1 MSAPAGSAPAATDD
15 AGRAPAAPLS
25 RNRSFSLLWL
35 GEGVSVLGN
44 TMTSALLPLLA
55 VVSLDAGPL
64 WMGLI
69 TAAAWLPWLV
79 IGLPAGAWVDRLPAK
94 RVMIAADVVAAAA
107 LASVPA
113 AWALD
118 RLTLTHL
125 VVAALLNGTCT
136 VFFRTAYVVFLP
148 QVVAPEQLEPAN
160 ARLFGTESAMQLVG
174 PGAGGLLAQWLSAAL
189 GLLVDAVTFLVSA
202 VCLWRIKP
210 AYAPPAPDR
219 AGAAGEPLWAR
230 IREGVAYVRRD
241 RYLPW
246 FVLIGGLSNF
256 GLTGYTTLFVL
267 HLVRDLG
274 LAPAQVGLTFA
285 LAACG
290 GLPGAVMATWLSR
303 RFGNGRASTILLL
316 CSGPVALLVGL
327 GSPGWG
333 VAVPVLGSFL
343 AGLFIVAGN
352 VIRGAWRQRYVPP
365 EIMGRVT
372 TTMQMV
378 NFGTMPLAGLAAG
391 WLGGALGVRE
401 TILLMAATHCLAC
414 FLVLLSPLRPLRELP
429 TRPAGPLDGTDAR
442 PPRAAARSW

>member
-1 MSAPAGSAPAATDD
+1 MSAPTGNAPVGAALGVIT
-15 AGRAPAAPLS
+15 PLS
-25 RNRSFSLLWL
+25 RNGSFSLLWL

-94 RVMIAADVVAAAA
+94 RVMMVADVVAAAS

-118 RLTLTHL
+118 QLTLTHL
-125 VVAALLNGTCT
+125 VVAALLNGACT

-148 QVVAPEQLEPAN
+148 QVVAPEQLEAAN

-210 AYAPPAPDR
+210 AHARPSSDT
-219 AGAAGEPLWAR
+219 GAASEPLWAR
-230 IREGVAYVRRD
+230 IREGVAYVRSD

-274 LAPAQVGLTFA
+274 LEPAQVGLTFA

-290 GLPGAVMATWLSR
+290 GLPGAVIATWLSR
-303 RFGNGRASTILLL
+303 RLGNGRASTILLL

-327 GSPGWG
+327 GQPG
-333 VAVPVLGSFL
+333 
-343 AGLFIVAGN
+343 
-352 VIRGAWRQRYVPP
+352 
-365 EIMGRVT
+365 
-372 TTMQMV
+372 
-378 NFGTMPLAGLAAG
+378 
-391 WLGGALGVRE
+391 
-401 TILLMAATHCLAC
+401 
-414 FLVLLSPLRPLRELP
+414 
-429 TRPAGPLDGTDAR
+429 
-442 PPRAAARSW
+442 

>member
-1 MSAPAGSAPAATDD
+1 MSAPTGNAPA
-15 AGRAPAAPLS
+15 GAALGTTTPLS
-25 RNRSFSLLWL
+25 RNGSFSLLWL

-94 RVMIAADVVAAAA
+94 RVMIVADVVAAAS

-118 RLTLTHL
+118 QLTLTHL
-125 VVAALLNGTCT
+125 VVAALLNGACT

-148 QVVAPEQLEPAN
+148 QVVAPEQLEAAN

-210 AYAPPAPDR
+210 AHARPPSDSGTAS
-219 AGAAGEPLWAR
+219 EPLWAR
-230 IREGVAYVRRD
+230 IREGVAYVRSD

-267 HLVRDLG
+267 HLVRDLD
-274 LAPAQVGLTFA
+274 LEPAQVGLTFA

-290 GLPGAVMATWLSR
+290 GLPGAVIATWLSR
-303 RFGNGRASTILLL
+303 RLGNGRASTILLL

-327 GSPGWG
+327 GQPGWG

-365 EIMGRVT
+365 EIMGRVM
-372 TTMQMV
+372 TTMQMI

-391 WLGGALGVRE
+391 WLGGSLGVRE
-401 TILLMAATHCLAC
+401 TILLMAAIHCLAC
-414 FLVLLSPLRPLRELP
+414 FIVLISPLRPLRELP
-429 TRPAGPLDGTDAR
+429 GR
-442 PPRAAARSW
+442 PPAAADGPAPR